1 MEHTPLKGRPW
12 MPLAM
17 AALGHIIWGFSVLF
31 SKVAMEVAQPDVL
44 LSIRF
49 LLSALLMT
57 LMILFGK
64 AKLSLR
70 GKNLK
75 PLLLLAVTEPMYFY
89 FESYGILYTNATF
102 AGVVLAVAP
111 VVAILLSVLFLK
123 EYPTRRQAVFCLL
136 PVAGVMLMTVSG
148 SSMGIIRPLGVVF
161 LMGACLTSGA
171 YKTVNRRTAQ
181 EFTAFERTYVVML
194 ACAAAFTIVTESL
207 CSSPDGR
214 FTSAKAV
221 LTYSP

>member
-1 MEHTPLKGRPW
+1 

-111 VVAILLSVLFLK
+111 AVAIPHPPPGRVLSAAGGGRHADDGL
-123 EYPTRRQAVFCLL
+123 RQLHGYHS
-136 PVAGVMLMTVSG
+136 PSGRGV
-148 SSMGIIRPLGVVF
+148 
-161 LMGACLTSGA
+161 
-171 YKTVNRRTAQ
+171 
-181 EFTAFERTYVVML
+181 
-194 ACAAAFTIVTESL
+194 
-207 CSSPDGR
+207 PDGR
-214 FTSAKAV
+214 LPDLRRV
-221 LTYSP
+221 

>member
-31 SKVAMEVAQPDVL
+31 STVALEVAQPDVL

-89 FESYGILYTNATF
+89 FESFGFLFSFASF
-102 AGVVLAVAP
+102 AGVVLALVP
-111 VVAILLSVLFLK
+111 VVVSVLF
-123 EYPTRRQAVFCLL
+123 
-136 PVAGVMLMTVSG
+136 
-148 SSMGIIRPLGVVF
+148 
-161 LMGACLTSGA
+161 
-171 YKTVNRRTAQ
+171 
-181 EFTAFERTYVVML
+181 
-194 ACAAAFTIVTESL
+194 
-207 CSSPDGR
+207 
-214 FTSAKAV
+214 V
-221 LTYSP
+221 LFV

>member
-1 MEHTPLKGRPW
+1 MEHTPLKDRPW

-70 GKNLK
+70 GKK
-75 PLLLLAVTEPMYFY
+75 SEAAASAGRHGAYVLLL
-89 FESYGILYTNATF
+89 
-102 AGVVLAVAP
+102 
-111 VVAILLSVLFLK
+111 
-123 EYPTRRQAVFCLL
+123 
-136 PVAGVMLMTVSG
+136 
-148 SSMGIIRPLGVVF
+148 
-161 LMGACLTSGA
+161 
-171 YKTVNRRTAQ
+171 
-181 EFTAFERTYVVML
+181 
-194 ACAAAFTIVTESL
+194 
-207 CSSPDGR
+207 
-214 FTSAKAV
+214 
-221 LTYSP
+221 

>member
-1 MEHTPLKGRPW
+1 MEHTPLKDRPW

-64 AKLSLR
+64 AKVSLR

-111 VVAILLSVLFLK
+111 VVA
-123 EYPTRRQAVFCLL
+123 
-136 PVAGVMLMTVSG
+136 PVA
-148 SSMGIIRPLGVVF
+148 VV
-161 LMGACLTSGA
+161 
-171 YKTVNRRTAQ
+171 N
-181 EFTAFERTYVVML
+181 VV
-194 ACAAAFTIVTESL
+194 
-207 CSSPDGR
+207 
-214 FTSAKAV
+214 AV
-221 LTYSP
+221 ATWPSRYR

>member
-1 MEHTPLKGRPW
+1 MEHTPLKDRPW

-89 FESYGILYTNATF
+89 FESYGI
-102 AGVVLAVAP
+102 
-111 VVAILLSVLFLK
+111 
-123 EYPTRRQAVFCLL
+123 PTPRSQAWCWRWRRWWPFCC
-136 PVAGVMLMTVSG
+136 P
-148 SSMGIIRPLGVVF
+148 
-161 LMGACLTSGA
+161 C
-171 YKTVNRRTAQ
+171 
-181 EFTAFERTYVVML
+181 
-194 ACAAAFTIVTESL
+194 
-207 CSSPDGR
+207 CS
-214 FTSAKAV
+214 
-221 LTYSP
+221 